1 MCVPPSPVTILLT
14 HTGQTVLYTKR
25 HSSVLSA
32 TRSPEHNATVPCLR
46 RLTHDTHI
54 TLQTRAQSGDN
65 PHLLSLSLSRTSRR
79 TRFLTKTIVAAL
91 RGAAITNSIQRSNR
105 VAARA
110 ATANPTAC
118 LASLA
123 RHPNAP
129 ALANTLHGFSP
140 ANT

>member
-1 MCVPPSPVTILLT
+1 MSTPRNPFREPR
-14 HTGQTVLYTKR
+14 R
-25 HSSVLSA
+25 HSFNL
-32 TRSPEHNATVPCLR
+32 
-46 RLTHDTHI
+46 
-54 TLQTRAQSGDN
+54 
-65 PHLLSLSLSRTSRR
+65 
-79 TRFLTKTIVAAL
+79 VAAL